1 MTTFSN
7 ELLGIHLLD
16 HGTQA
21 MLVRAWM
28 SVFEDDKACRHELKH
43 GSSVLSYDQEQSM

>member
-7 ELLGIHLLD
+7 ELLGIHLD

-21 MLVRAWM
+21 MLVKALM
-28 SVFEDDKACRHELKH
+28 SVFEDEKACSHDLKH
-43 GSSVLSYDQEQSM
+43 DSSVLNYDQEQSR